1 MGVHR
6 GKVRKISAISI
17 EIALRRMATV
27 FMLKTRP
34 NPVRFLLY
42 TEWLMLMSCGS
53 LALMETLEK
62 GRLPIQHVLILALL
76 GLMGWVLPSGKPL
89 EKVAYTAIEVSLI
102 FYGTMLGYLHILPSL
117 YLIVVIRSCFIFE
130 LPGRWAIAALSFALF
145 LIHKLQYMQG
155 MMPMLD
161 QHAQH
166 QFWMQ
171 QLSEMMLFSVSLFFI
186 LRFVSTWLSDR
197 SMREQLVNAH
207 SQLQQYALQVE
218 DLATVQERNRIA
230 RDIHDSLG
238 HALTA
243 LNVQL
248 QTVVKLWDINPNSAR
263 SFLSQAQR
271 LGELAIKEVRQSVRT
286 LRVEVRQEE
295 PLETAIAS
303 LAEDFR
309 QSTGIS
315 VFTKI
320 QIKGMLPSQVI
331 KALHRIVQEAL
342 TNICKHAQAT
352 AVVVQLETTSNQVCL
367 SVKDNGRGFLM
378 DATPQGFGLQGM
390 QERVAA
396 LGGSFSLYSEPQK
409 GCQIVV
415 DLPFEG
421 RHPNREAI
429 SEAVEVEEWQSG
441 AIALE

>member
-441 AIALE
+441 AIVLE

>member
-1 MGVHR
+1 MDADFD
-6 GKVRKISAISI
+6 KALEIKAISI
-17 EIALRRMATV
+17 RVFLRRMATV
-27 FMLKTRP
+27 SMLKTRP

-42 TEWLMLMSCGS
+42 TEWLMLLSCAS
-53 LALMETLEK
+53 LAMMEMLEK
-62 GRLPIQHVLILALL
+62 GRLPIQHILILTLL

-89 EKVAYTAIEVSLI
+89 EKVIYTAIEIGLI
-102 FYGTMLGYLHILPSL
+102 FYGTLLGYLHILPSL
-117 YLIVVIRSCFIFE
+117 YLIVVIRSCFIFD

-145 LIHKLQYMQG
+145 LIHKLQYMHG

-161 QHAQH
+161 HRGQH

-171 QLSEMMLFSVSLFFI
+171 QLSEMVLFSVSLFFI
-186 LRFVSTWLSDR
+186 LRFVSTWLSER

-207 SQLQQYALQVE
+207 AQLQQYALQVE
-218 DLATVQERNRIA
+218 DLATMQERNRIA

-248 QTVVKLWDINPNSAR
+248 QTVVKLWDINPISAK
-263 SFLSQAQR
+263 SFLNQAQR
-271 LGELAIKEVRQSVRT
+271 LGDIAIKEVRQSVRT
-286 LRVEVRQEE
+286 LRIEVRQEE

-320 QIKGMLPSQVI
+320 QIEGILSQQII

-352 AVVVQLETTSNQVCL
+352 AVVIQLRTTSTQICL
-367 SVKDNGRGFLM
+367 SMEDNGQGFLVG
-378 DATPQGFGLQGM
+378 ATKGFGLQGM

-396 LGGSFSLYSEPQK
+396 LGGSLSIRSEPQN
-409 GCQIVV
+409 GCRIIVE
-415 DLPFEG
+415 LPIETEVHRSEKESVEFVEA
-421 RHPNREAI
+421 REWKYG
-429 SEAVEVEEWQSG
+429 SVV
-441 AIALE
+441 LE

>member
-1 MGVHR
+1 
-6 GKVRKISAISI
+6 
-17 EIALRRMATV
+17 
-27 FMLKTRP
+27 
-34 NPVRFLLY
+34 
-42 TEWLMLMSCGS
+42 MLMSCGS
-53 LALMETLEK
+53 LAVMETLEK
-62 GRLPIQHVLILALL
+62 GHLPIQHVLILVLL

-89 EKVAYTAIEVSLI
+89 AKVAYTAIEISLI
-102 FYGTMLGYLHILPSL
+102 FYGTLLGYLHILPSL

-145 LIHKLQYMQG
+145 LIHKLQYMHG
-155 MMPMLD
+155 MMPLLD
-161 QHAQH
+161 HHGQH

-171 QLSEMMLFSVSLFFI
+171 QLSEMVLFSVSLFFI
-186 LRFVSTWLSDR
+186 LRFVSTWLSEC
-197 SMREQLVNAH
+197 SMREQLINAH
-207 SQLQQYALQVE
+207 AQLQQYALQVE

-286 LRVEVRQEE
+286 LRIEVRQEE

-315 VFTKI
+315 VFTEI
-320 QIKGMLPSQVI
+320 QIRGVLSQQAI
-331 KALHRIVQEAL
+331 RSLHRIVQEAL

-352 AVVVQLETTSNQVCL
+352 TVIIQLWTTSTEGCL
-367 SVKDNGRGFLM
+367 SIEDNGRGFLM
-378 DATPQGFGLQGM
+378 DAPRGFGLQGM

-396 LGGSFSLYSEPQK
+396 LGGSFSIRSEPQK
-409 GCQIVV
+409 GCQIIVNIPIEV
-415 DLPFEG
+415 Y
-421 RHPNREAI
+421 RSKNV
-429 SEAVEVEEWQSG
+429 SVEAVGLDAWQPGSVV
-441 AIALE
+441 LE

>member
-1 MGVHR
+1 MTTV
-6 GKVRKISAISI
+6 SM
-17 EIALRRMATV
+17 LATQ
-27 FMLKTRP
+27 P

-42 TEWLMLMSCGS
+42 TEWFMLMSCGS
-53 LALMETLEK
+53 LAMMEMLEK
-62 GRLPIQHVLILALL
+62 GQLPIQHVSILLVL

-89 EKVAYTAIEVSLI
+89 QKVAYTAIEIGLI
-102 FYGTMLGYLHILPSL
+102 FYGTLLGYLHILPSL

-130 LPGRWAIAALSFALF
+130 LPGRWAIAGLSFSLF
-145 LIHKLQYMQG
+145 LIHKIQYMQG

-161 QHAQH
+161 RHGQH

-186 LRFVSTWLSDR
+186 LRFVSTWLSER
-197 SMREQLVNAH
+197 YMREQLVAAH
-207 SQLQQYALQVE
+207 GQLQQYALQVE

-248 QTVVKLWDINPNSAR
+248 QTVLKLWDIDPSSAK
-263 SFLSQAQR
+263 SFLTKAQR
-271 LGELAIKEVRQSVRT
+271 LGEIAIKEVRQSVRT
-286 LRVEVRQEE
+286 LRIEVRQEE
-295 PLETAIAS
+295 PLEKAIAA

-315 VFTKI
+315 VLTKI
-320 QIKGMLPSQVI
+320 QLKMVLSQQIVRAI
-331 KALHRIVQEAL
+331 HRIVQEAL

-352 AVVVQLETTSNQVCL
+352 TVEIQLRTTSTHVCL
-367 SVKDNGRGFLM
+367 FVTDNGAGFIA
-378 DATPQGFGLQGM
+378 DFIPKGFGLQGM

-396 LGGSFSLYSEPQK
+396 LGGNFAIHSEPDN

-415 DLPFEG
+415 ELPITTQ
-421 RHPNREAI
+421 R
-429 SEAVEVEEWQSG
+429 SAVV
-441 AIALE
+441 LD

>member
-1 MGVHR
+1 
-6 GKVRKISAISI
+6 
-17 EIALRRMATV
+17 
-27 FMLKTRP
+27 
-34 NPVRFLLY
+34 
-42 TEWLMLMSCGS
+42 MLMSCGS
-53 LALMETLEK
+53 LAMMEMLEK
-62 GRLPIQHVLILALL
+62 GKLPIQHVSILLAL
-76 GLMGWVLPSGKPL
+76 GLMGWVLPSGEPL
-89 EKVAYTAIEVSLI
+89 QKVAYTAIEIGLI
-102 FYGTMLGYLHILPSL
+102 FYGTLLGYLHILPSL

-130 LPGRWAIAALSFALF
+130 LPGRWAIAGLSFLLF
-145 LIHKLQYMQG
+145 LIHKIQYMQG

-161 QHAQH
+161 QHGQH

-186 LRFVSTWLSDR
+186 LRFVSTWLSER
-197 SMREQLVNAH
+197 YMREQLVAVH
-207 SQLQQYALQVE
+207 GQLQQYALQVE

-248 QTVVKLWDINPNSAR
+248 QTVLKLWDIDPSGAK
-263 SFLSQAQR
+263 SFLTKAQR
-271 LGELAIKEVRQSVRT
+271 LGEIAIKEVRQSVHT
-286 LRVEVRQEE
+286 LRIEVRQEE
-295 PLETAIAS
+295 PLEKAIVA

-315 VFTKI
+315 VLTKI
-320 QIKGMLPSQVI
+320 QLQTLLSQQII

-352 AVVVQLETTSNQVCL
+352 TVEIQLSTTSTHVCL
-367 SVKDNGRGFLM
+367 SVTDNGAGFLT
-378 DATPQGFGLQGM
+378 DFIPKGFGLQGM

-396 LGGSFSLYSEPQK
+396 LGGNFTIYSEPNN

-415 DLPFEG
+415 DLPMTTQYG
-421 RHPNREAI
+421 
-429 SEAVEVEEWQSG
+429 SAVSD
-441 AIALE
+441 

>member
-1 MGVHR
+1 
-6 GKVRKISAISI
+6 
-17 EIALRRMATV
+17 MAKV

-62 GRLPIQHVLILALL
+62 GRLPIQHVLILSLL

-89 EKVAYTAIEVSLI
+89 EKVLYTAIEVSLI

-117 YLIVVIRSCFIFE
+117 YLIVVIRSCFIFD
-130 LPGRWAIAALSFALF
+130 LPGRWAIAALSFILF

-161 QHAQH
+161 NQAQH
-166 QFWMQ
+166 HFWMQ

-186 LRFVSTWLSDR
+186 LRFVSTWLSER

-207 SQLQQYALQVE
+207 AQLQQYALQVE

-248 QTVVKLWDINPNSAR
+248 QTVVKLWDINPNSAK
-263 SFLSQAQR
+263 SFLGQAQR
-271 LGELAIKEVRQSVRT
+271 LGDLAIKEVRQSVRT

-320 QIKGMLPSQVI
+320 QLKGVLPQPVI

-352 AVVVQLETTSNQVCL
+352 VVVVQLKTTSNQVCL
-367 SVKDNGRGFLM
+367 SVKDNGQGFLM

-421 RHPNREAI
+421 QHPNREAI
-429 SEAVEVEEWQSG
+429 SEAVEAEEWQPGS
-441 AIALE
+441 IVLE

>member
-1 MGVHR
+1 MH
-6 GKVRKISAISI
+6 KISAISI

-89 EKVAYTAIEVSLI
+89 EKVAYTAMEVSLI

-186 LRFVSTWLSDR
+186 LRFVSTWLSER

-207 SQLQQYALQVE
+207 AQLQQYALQVE

-286 LRVEVRQEE
+286 LRIEVRQEE

-320 QIKGMLPSQVI
+320 QLKGVLPPQVI
-331 KALHRIVQEAL
+331 KAIHRIVQEAL

-352 AVVVQLETTSNQVCL
+352 AVVVQLKTTSTQVCL
-367 SVKDNGRGFLM
+367 SVKDNGQGFLINS
-378 DATPQGFGLQGM
+378 TPQGFGLQGM

-396 LGGSFSLYSEPQK
+396 LDGSFSLYSEPKK

-415 DLPFEG
+415 DLPFEA
-421 RHPNREAI
+421 PQLNRD
-429 SEAVEVEEWQSG
+429 SHSVG
-441 AIALE
+441 AQGLAPL

>member
-1 MGVHR
+1 MGVR
-6 GKVRKISAISI
+6 INKVRKISAISI
-17 EIALRRMATV
+17 GIALHRMATV
-27 FMLKTRP
+27 SMLKTRP

-53 LALMETLEK
+53 LALMETLEQ

-76 GLMGWVLPSGKPL
+76 GLMGWVLPSGKPI
-89 EKVAYTAIEVSLI
+89 EKVVYTAIEVSLI

-145 LIHKLQYMQG
+145 LIHKIQYMQG

-161 QHAQH
+161 RYAQH
-166 QFWMQ
+166 HFWMQ

-186 LRFVSTWLSDR
+186 LRFVSTWLSER

-248 QTVVKLWDINPNSAR
+248 QTVVKLWDINPNSAK
-263 SFLSQAQR
+263 SFLNQAQR

-286 LRVEVRQEE
+286 LRVEIRQEE

-320 QIKGMLPSQVI
+320 QLEGVLSQQTI

-342 TNICKHAQAT
+342 TNICKHAQASV
-352 AVVVQLETTSNQVCL
+352 VVVQLKTTSTQVCL
-367 SVKDNGRGFLM
+367 SIKDNGQGFLI
-378 DATPQGFGLQGM
+378 DGISKGYGLQGM

-396 LGGSFSLYSEPQK
+396 LGGSFSIDSQPQN

-415 DLPFEG
+415 ELPLET
-421 RHPNREAI
+421 PQLSRESLI
-429 SEAVEVEEWQSG
+429 ESTETEEWQRSVVV
-441 AIALE
+441 LE

>member
-1 MGVHR
+1 
-6 GKVRKISAISI
+6 
-17 EIALRRMATV
+17 MATV
-27 FMLKTRP
+27 SMLKTRP

-42 TEWLMLMSCGS
+42 AEWLMLMTCGS

-62 GRLPIQHVLILALL
+62 GHLPIQHVLILLLL

-89 EKVAYTAIEVSLI
+89 EKVVYTAIEVSLI

-145 LIHKLQYMQG
+145 LIHKIQYMQG

-161 QHAQH
+161 DRAQH
-166 QFWMQ
+166 HFWMQ

-186 LRFVSTWLSDR
+186 LRFVSTWLSER
-197 SMREQLVNAH
+197 SMREQLVSAH
-207 SQLQQYALQVE
+207 AQLQQYALQVE

-248 QTVVKLWDINPNSAR
+248 QTVVKLWDINPNGAK
-263 SFLSQAQR
+263 SFLGQAQR

-286 LRVEVRQEE
+286 LRVEGRQEE

-315 VFTKI
+315 VSTKI
-320 QIKGMLPSQVI
+320 QIKGVLSQPIV

-342 TNICKHAQAT
+342 TNTCKHAQAT
-352 AVVVQLETTSNQVCL
+352 AVVVQIQSTSTQVFL
-367 SVKDNGRGFLM
+367 SVKDNGQGFLT
-378 DATPQGFGLQGM
+378 DITPKGFGLQGM
-390 QERVAA
+390 RERVAA
-396 LGGSFSLYSEPQK
+396 LGGSFSIDSQPQH

-415 DLPFEG
+415 AFPLAAPRPNAESVHSVGVQDLTPLQE
-421 RHPNREAI
+421 I
-429 SEAVEVEEWQSG
+429 
-441 AIALE
+441 I

>member
-1 MGVHR
+1 MM
-6 GKVRKISAISI
+6 AI
-17 EIALRRMATV
+17 V
-27 FMLKTRP
+27 YMLETRP

-42 TEWLMLMSCGS
+42 TEWFMLISCGS
-53 LALMETLEK
+53 LAVIETLEK
-62 GRLPIQHVLILALL
+62 GRLPIQHVLILVLL
-76 GLMGWVLPSGKPL
+76 GLMGWVLPSGKPW
-89 EKVAYTAIEVSLI
+89 EKVAYTSIEISLI
-102 FYGTMLGYLHILPSL
+102 FYGTLLGYMHILPSL

-130 LPGRWAIAALSFALF
+130 LPGRWAIAGLSFLLF
-145 LIHKLQYMQG
+145 LIHKVQYMQG

-161 QHAQH
+161 GHGQH

-186 LRFVSTWLSDR
+186 LRFVSTWLSER
-197 SMREQLVNAH
+197 YMREQLVNAH
-207 SQLQQYALQVE
+207 GQLQQYALQVE

-248 QTVVKLWDINPNSAR
+248 QTVLKLWDVDPNSAK
-263 SFLSQAQR
+263 SFLTKAQR
-271 LGELAIKEVRQSVRT
+271 LGELAIREVRQSVRT
-286 LRVEVRQEE
+286 LRIEGRQEE

-309 QSTGIS
+309 QSTGIPVS
-315 VFTKI
+315 AKI
-320 QIKGMLPSQVI
+320 HLQTVLSQQII

-352 AVVVQLETTSNQVCL
+352 TVEIQLRTTSTHVCL
-367 SVKDNGRGFLM
+367 SVKDNGQGFLT
-378 DATPQGFGLQGM
+378 DFIPKGFGLQGM

-396 LGGSFSLYSEPQK
+396 LEGNFSIYSEPQN

-415 DLPFEG
+415 DLPITTQRG
-421 RHPNREAI
+421 SVMPD
-429 SEAVEVEEWQSG
+429 
-441 AIALE
+441 

>member
-1 MGVHR
+1 M
-6 GKVRKISAISI
+6 
-17 EIALRRMATV
+17 ALRRMATV
-27 FMLKTRP
+27 SMLKTRL

-42 TEWLMLMSCGS
+42 TEWLMLITCGS

-76 GLMGWVLPSGKPL
+76 GLMGWVLPSGKPF
-89 EKVAYTAIEVSLI
+89 EKVIYTAIEIGLI
-102 FYGTMLGYLHILPSL
+102 FYGTLLGYLHILPSL
-117 YLIVVIRSCFIFE
+117 YLIVVIRSCFIFD
-130 LPGRWAIAALSFALF
+130 LPGRWAIAALSFTLF
-145 LIHKLQYMQG
+145 LIHKIQYMQG

-161 QHAQH
+161 NHAQH
-166 QFWMQ
+166 HFWMQ
-171 QLSEMMLFSVSLFFI
+171 QLSEMMLFSVSLFFV
-186 LRFVSTWLSDR
+186 LRFVSTWLSER
-197 SMREQLVNAH
+197 SMREQLINAH
-207 SQLQQYALQVE
+207 AQLQQYALQVE

-248 QTVVKLWDINPNSAR
+248 QTVVKLWDINPNSAK
-263 SFLSQAQR
+263 SFLNQAQR

-286 LRVEVRQEE
+286 LRIEVRQEE

-320 QIKGMLPSQVI
+320 QLKGVLPPQVI

-352 AVVVQLETTSNQVCL
+352 AVMIQLKTTSTQVYL
-367 SVKDNGRGFLM
+367 SVKDNGQGFLM
-378 DATPQGFGLQGM
+378 DCTPKGFGLQGM

-409 GCQIVV
+409 GCQIGV
-415 DLPFEG
+415 DLPL
-421 RHPNREAI
+421 EAHRARPESDPEPI
-429 SEAVEVEEWQSG
+429 EVEAWQRS
-441 AIALE
+441 AVALE